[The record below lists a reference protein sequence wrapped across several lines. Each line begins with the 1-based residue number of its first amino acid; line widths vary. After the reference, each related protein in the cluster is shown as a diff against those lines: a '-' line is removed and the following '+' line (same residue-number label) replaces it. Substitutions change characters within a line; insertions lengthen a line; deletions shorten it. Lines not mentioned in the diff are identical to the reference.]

1 VYGESSFWTRT
12 EKSDERGSRQQSE
25 PTAIRLRPE
34 GLGLFLCPNKETTMA
49 KGMRISKKQREAD
62 IENLMKGKRR
72 KGGRKASRKSHE
84 RE

>member
-1 VYGESSFWTRT
+1 
-12 EKSDERGSRQQSE
+12 
-25 PTAIRLRPE
+25 
-34 GLGLFLCPNKETTMA
+34 MA

-72 KGGRKASRKSHE
+72 KGGRKGGRKESRKSHE